1 MEVFEGFKTLF
12 IGMFIF
18 FVTNLVLGSFGPRS
32 WLIDKYGFIKYRA
45 GHSVLSLLGLYF
57 IIIGFSSRPLF
68 PIYYPS
74 YEDYKLTGVLM
85 TIALMFLAA
94 SFSSKEFTAITKHPV
109 LWAVFIFSISHL
121 KANGDLGAVFLFG
134 GFVIY
139 VPVAM
144 YISERCRVLGN
155 EKGFEKTFEST
166 SIIPF
171 LAIMRG
177 KVSWPK
183 GVFWLLKPI
192 VIGLILVWFI
202 VDNHKYITGV
212 ELVFN

>member
-1 MEVFEGFKTLF
+1 M
-12 IGMFIF
+12 
-18 FVTNLVLGSFGPRS
+18 
-32 WLIDKYGFIKYRA
+32 YR
-45 GHSVLSLLGLYF
+45 
-57 IIIGFSSRPLF
+57 
-68 PIYYPS
+68 
-74 YEDYKLTGVLM
+74 
-85 TIALMFLAA
+85 
-94 SFSSKEFTAITKHPV
+94 
-109 LWAVFIFSISHL
+109 
-121 KANGDLGAVFLFG
+121 
-134 GFVIY
+134 
-139 VPVAM
+139 
-144 YISERCRVLGN
+144 SERCRVLGN